1 MNDTRHLRG
10 TLTSLGSALTNM
22 LRDQTQAEP
31 TSMPIDKSCGYI
43 AAEMPAL
50 SGPLPVQNLA
60 VLDGWA
66 LRSLDLAGASAYSPV
81 LLSQSPQWI
90 EAGQA
95 LPQGCDCVV
104 KPDMV
109 EHLGPLV
116 QALAEASPG
125 QGARRIGEEIAA
137 QRPVV
142 IAGRRLCAAD
152 LLALRAI
159 GAKEVMV
166 RSPALRLIDL
176 APSNEARLAV
186 EFIAALARE
195 AGARV
200 TIEVATRDVQ
210 AITAAL
216 ATACSD
222 LVVLVGGTGAGRTD
236 CVAQALAEAGTLIAH
251 GLALQPG
258 ETTAIAKLG
267 TVPVVALP
275 GLPSQAF
282 AAYLALVLPLIDHLS
297 ARLPRQGV
305 TLPLSRKIASVVG
318 IAEIALVRREAD
330 SWQAL
335 GVGDL
340 SLDHIRMADAW
351 LVIGGDS
358 EGYAAGSAVEAFP
371 LRAM

>member
-1 MNDTRHLRG
+1 MNDTRHLYG
-10 TLTSLGSALTNM
+10 TLTSLDSALTSL

-31 TSMPIDKSCGYI
+31 LSMPIGNSCGYI

-50 SGPLPVQNLA
+50 SAPLPAQNLA

-66 LRSLDLAGASAYSPV
+66 LRSLDLAGASSYSPV
-81 LLSQSPQWI
+81 LLSQPPQWV
-90 EAGQA
+90 EVGEA

-104 KPDMV
+104 RPDLV
-109 EHLGPLV
+109 EHHGPLV

-176 APSNEARLAV
+176 APTNEAKLVV
-186 EFIAALARE
+186 EFIAALAQE

-200 TIEVATRDVQ
+200 AIEQATRNVQ

-216 ATACSD
+216 AHTCSD
-222 LVVLVGGTGAGRTD
+222 LVILVGGTGAGRTD
-236 CVAQALAEAGTLIAH
+236 CVARALAEAGTLIAH
-251 GLALQPG
+251 GIALQPG
-258 ETTAIAKLG
+258 ETTAIAKCG

-275 GLPSQAF
+275 ELPSHALS
-282 AAYLALVLPLIDHLS
+282 AYLALVQPLIDHLS

-305 TLPLSRKIASVVG
+305 TLPLSRKIASAVG

-351 LVIGGDS
+351 LAIGGDS
-358 EGYAAGSAVEAFP
+358 EGYAAGLAVEAFP